1 MDAVVIT
8 HNSAD
13 DLRGLL
19 ECDPLRQA
27 FPRLIVAD
35 SASSDGSPEMAE
47 SAGAEVV
54 KLEENEGFGKAANV
68 GMERARTPVAA
79 ILNPDIRLPEPD
91 ALTPLDGHFSDPS
104 VGMAAPSLVLPDGRL
119 QDSAREVPTPL
130 DLVRRRPRGETEL
143 GAVRADQ
150 PVDAPWVVAAFFLV
164 RKSAFERVGGFD
176 EDFQLYFEDVDL
188 CVRMREQGWRVR
200 HDPRSRVVHYHRG
213 ESRKSLTGWST
224 RQHVRSALRFY
235 CKHPSYAVGRR
246 SHRKRGDR

>member
-47 SAGAEVV
+47 RAGAEVV

-68 GMERARTPVAA
+68 GMERTRGPVAA
-79 ILNPDIRLPEPD
+79 ILNPDIRLPEPQ
-91 ALTPLDGHFSDPS
+91 ALSPVTDHFSDPS
-104 VGMAAPSLVLPDGRL
+104 VGVAAPSLVLPDGSL
-119 QDSAREVPTPL
+119 QDSAREVPTPI
-130 DLVRRRPRGETEL
+130 DLVRRRIGGETER
-143 GAVRADQ
+143 GAVRAEH
-150 PVDAPWVVAAFFLV
+150 PVDAPWVVAAFCLV

-176 EDFQLYFEDVDL
+176 EDFRLYFEDVDL
-188 CVRMREQGWRVR
+188 CVRMRKQGFRVR
-200 HDPRSRVVHYHRG
+200 LDPRSRVVHYHRG

-224 RQHVRSALRFY
+224 RQHVRSAFRFY
-235 CKHPSYAVGRR
+235 RKHPTYAVGRR
-246 SHRKRGDR
+246 SNRKRGDR